1 MNKMTGDMKPFSFSD
16 SATPLA
22 ANPAAVQSI
31 KPEFI
36 RLPLP
41 GGRCRYTGLS
51 RTTLCELAIPSPTN
65 EFRPPVKSVLIR
77 KRGAQRGIRLINYDS
92 LLDYLRNLN

>member
-1 MNKMTGDMKPFSFSD
+1 MTGDMKHSNFLD
-16 SATPLA
+16 SAVSQLTATPA
-22 ANPAAVQSI
+22 TDQPT

-51 RTTLCELAIPSPTN
+51 RTTLCELAIPSATN
-65 EFRPPVKSVLIR
+65 DFRPPVKSVLIR
-77 KRGAQRGIRLINYDS
+77 KRGALRGIRLINFDS
-92 LLDYLRNLN
+92 LLEYLRNLN